1 MALQEAFENLTER
14 EQRLVGLLGVIFA
27 LMIIAL
33 PLFLLVSSISDI
45 ETENAAIRRTLRDL
59 RREQPRI
66 AAREAQ
72 RSANAARYRQKAP
85 PLGSFVE
92 AQAQGQGLTVREV
105 NDQPDK
111 VIGNFRRRH
120 VRASLRRVEL
130 RPAIKLLHAI
140 ENSEYPVGLERLQ
153 IENVRSGQGF
163 DVQFGV
169 IAYEASEEEGDSE
182 AEEESSM
189 ASSMRRR
196 RSGPPSP

>member
-1 MALQEAFENLTER
+1 MALQDALENLTER

-27 LMIIAL
+27 VMVIAL

-59 RREQPRI
+59 HREQPRI

-72 RSANAARYRQKAP
+72 REANAARYRQKAP

-120 VRASLRRVEL
+120 VRASMPRVEL
-130 RPAIKLLHAI
+130 RPAIKLLQAI
-140 ENSEYPVGLERLQ
+140 ENSDYPVGLERIQ
-153 IENVRSGQGF
+153 IEHFRSGQGF
-163 DVQFGV
+163 DVQVGV
-169 IAYEASEEEGDSE
+169 IAYETHEEASDA
-182 AEEESSM
+182 AEEESAG